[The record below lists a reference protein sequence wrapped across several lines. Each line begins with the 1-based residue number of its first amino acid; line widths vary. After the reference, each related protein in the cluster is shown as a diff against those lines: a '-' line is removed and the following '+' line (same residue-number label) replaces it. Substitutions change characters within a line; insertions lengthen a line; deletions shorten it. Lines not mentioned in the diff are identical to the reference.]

1 MMRRDRGE
9 ASELASLHGR
19 SIRPLLLARRNVTG
33 NAAPPRVARRG
44 AWHHSDLSIAG
55 GVHVRKVLPLG
66 CLLVFVVAGAAGAQ
80 DFSKVEVKS
89 TPLRE
94 SLHLLTGAG
103 GNMVASTGGDGTF
116 LVDDQYAPLN
126 DRIVAELSKLGRMP
140 LRFVINTHWH
150 GDHTGGNEAFGKAG
164 AVIVA
169 HANVRRRMSSE
180 QFIAAFD
187 RKVEASPAAAL
198 PVVTFAEGVTL
209 HLNGDDVEVIH
220 VGHAHT
226 DGDAL
231 VKFSRANVLHMGD
244 TWFNGGYPFIDLS
257 SGGGIDGLIAALDR
271 GLALS
276 DAQTLIVPGHGKVG
290 DRAGLQAYRD
300 LLHAARERIA
310 ALKAAGKSR
319 DEIIAAA
326 PTAEWDEVW
335 GKGFIKPAQFVGF
348 VHDSLSA
355 AGSRH
360 GH

>member
-1 MMRRDRGE
+1 MRTIRTLSGV
-9 ASELASLHGR
+9 LA
-19 SIRPLLLARRNVTG
+19 LA
-33 NAAPPRVARRG
+33 
-44 AWHHSDLSIAG
+44 
-55 GVHVRKVLPLG
+55 
-66 CLLVFVVAGAAGAQ
+66 VAGLAGAQ
-80 DFSKVEVKS
+80 DFSKVEVKA
-89 TPLRE
+89 TPLRDG
-94 SLHLLTGAG
+94 LHLLTGAG
-103 GNMVASTGGDGTF
+103 GNLVASTGEDGSF

-126 DRIVAELSKLGRMP
+126 EKIVAELSKLGRMP

-169 HANVRRRMSSE
+169 HANVRKRMSSE
-180 QFIAAFD
+180 QFIAEFE
-187 RKVEASPAAAL
+187 RKVEPSPSAAL
-198 PVVTFAEGVTL
+198 PVVTFTEGVSL
-209 HLNGDDVEVIH
+209 HLNGDDVAVIH

-290 DRAGLQAYRD
+290 DRAALQAYRD
-300 LLHAARERIA
+300 LLHAARGRIA
-310 ALKAAGKSR
+310 KLKAAGKSKA
-319 DEIIAAA
+319 ETIAAA
-326 PTAEWDEVW
+326 PTAEWDEAW

-348 VHDSLSA
+348 VYDSLPVS
-355 AGSRH
+355 GPRRRR
-360 GH
+360 